1 MSNKAKGVI
10 LGVLGQLQKSISFD
24 ECNRNKTFYDGVKRG
39 IKLSKKAIEN
49 ISKEELTS
57 KDETIK
63 TDFTFVTSESGDWKA
78 LYINDKLAVE
88 GHEVTAKDVL
98 DCIADILPNK
108 VICLEIPQDIADI
121 GMPECL
127 IDLILD
133 YLKT

>member
-78 LYINDKLAVE
+78 LYINDKLVVE

-121 GMPECL
+121 GMPEYL

-133 YLKT
+133 YLG